1 MLAGMEP
8 GYSDSASFDPQRVE
22 FWQGIGGRLS
32 LWRANQMVED
42 YPENFI
48 QPQMRIKRT
57 QLFRTLEDNLN
68 QTRLTDDSVHKCV
81 KEYLRGF
88 QETCDLEVISGYVDS
103 HQFKEAT
110 YYFVGRERVEP
121 FRHFWRKADIDLS
134 LTPDFVNPSAWS
146 AWEAINIPA
155 SDRLLDIR
163 PVFWGGSLFLVWA
176 DWTGPVFDQNN
187 VLIRAGLLKIQT
199 SSLTLNGEWST
210 PIVLGSVLHN
220 EPFEEAG
227 GRLVAVVFAENNP
240 RDDQLA
246 VYFTNRLTAIMT
258 AEPRVDVFVTR
269 DTMMRKRPVEES
281 AFVQMATVRFK
292 DASTLQ
298 YKILPED
305 RPSTSVE
312 RNTGHAD
319 QIVGDLNAMLQLEAV
334 IALELDNGVL
344 KETLRVRGVCSFKS
358 IPKVNGT
365 FTLTFMAGSVGEN
378 DPPPLVIDM
387 ELDGNA
393 RSPWMV
399 VRRTTL
405 PIDANMPFKFGIAT
419 PAGTALKAST
429 NVYAIKKHKNERTH
443 KLPKLLKSVDS
454 AAQFLDFN
462 QSVEGQKFR
471 YTRLNTVIG
480 PQLTAR
486 AEISV
491 AAVLDWT
498 TQHLLEPGWPDQDD
512 KETYG
517 PFEGANGLYLWELFF
532 HLVHLVTYRLRSE
545 GRFLEA
551 QSWSHYLF
559 DPQLKEQS
567 FAETDPG
574 VPDAPKYWRCR
585 PLVEA
590 GDVVYELAKPNDPD
604 AIAYG
609 EPRHYRIAVFM
620 EYVRTQIEWGDWLYR
635 QLNRDDLVAAQL
647 HYLRAQA
654 LMGEEPEFGT
664 ASDWVPKKVSE
675 LQISMDQREVLRR
688 FEQTYE
694 MAPADWPKAKTTRPY
709 LAALGVEGFRA
720 PVNQNL
726 FNTYSEIRQRLFNLR
741 NNLTLDGRPIDLPLY
756 SPAADPR
763 ELLLAQAEG
772 SAGLLRRMGGQLV
785 VPPYRFKVMLDLALS
800 ALETHAR
807 FGEQL
812 RQHLEQRD
820 RGRQDELQYLQ
831 ISELGRFAIAMQKE
845 TISQLQVSRAA
856 LDQSKAQV
864 QARATHYEQ
873 LSNEYVSSA
882 EYKVMDQILA
892 AKIAAATSSGLTSVA
907 AALDT
912 APNIFGVATGGM
924 KWGAILKALG
934 GVAHIVADGLLM
946 DADRKATSE
955 QYRRRQQDWNHNARQ
970 ARLEQAAINQQ
981 LLAQDHAISAAKASL
996 RHTETANAQTLAMYT
1011 FLKQERDISVD
1022 FSGWMVGQMKNLYFP
1037 AHDAVVSL
1045 CQTAETCMR
1054 YETADYQ
1061 SDSFVRAEVWHE
1073 KYHGLTASESL
1084 KLDLLR
1090 MSAEYHKRNERRLEL
1105 VKTISLR
1112 QLFDNQA
1119 LYGKQGHASW
1129 SSALAGLIGGG
1140 TLMFDLS
1147 QRLFDYDYPG
1157 HYCRQI
1163 LSVNVSLPVTTGPYE
1178 DVHAILTQTASRIL
1192 TQANESSLRFMY
1204 GEPESSAGP
1213 DIKVNLRVSQQIGIS
1228 SGVNDMGMVDMA
1240 AGTERYFP
1248 FEYTGAVSSWSLH
1261 FSRHTKDAS
1270 KRLLE
1275 SLNDVILTVN
1285 YTIKNG
1291 ASDYAAL
1298 AEQLVDTP
1306 PVNS

>member
-1 MLAGMEP
+1 
-8 GYSDSASFDPQRVE
+8 
-22 FWQGIGGRLS
+22 
-32 LWRANQMVED
+32 MVED
-42 YPENFI
+42 YPENYI
-48 QPQMRIKRT
+48 QPQLRIKRT
-57 QLFRTLEDNLN
+57 RLFRALEDNLN

-134 LTPDFVNPSAWS
+134 LDPDHVNPTAWS
-146 AWEAINIPA
+146 EWEPINIPA

-163 PVFWGGSLFLVWA
+163 PVFWGGRLFVVWA
-176 DWTGPVFDQNN
+176 DWAAPVFDPDA
-187 VLIRAGLLKIQT
+187 VLIRSGEMKIQT
-199 SSLTLNGEWST
+199 ASLTLNGEWST
-210 PIVLGSVLHN
+210 PIVLGSVERN
-220 EPFEEAG
+220 ERFDEAG
-227 GRLVAVVFAENNP
+227 GRLVAAVFAEMNS
-240 RDDQLA
+240 RDDRLA
-246 VYFTNRLTAIMT
+246 VYFTNRATAAVT
-258 AEPRVDVFVTR
+258 AEPFLDVFDSR
-269 DTMMRKRPVEES
+269 DTMMRKRPVDLAALLE
-281 AFVQMATVRFK
+281 MATVRFK

-298 YKILPED
+298 YKILPDD
-305 RPSTSVE
+305 RPSIKVE
-312 RNTGHAD
+312 RVTPHED
-319 QIVGDLNAMLQLEAV
+319 EIVGEFNAKLGLEAV
-334 IALELDNGVL
+334 ISRELVGSVWMD
-344 KETLRVRGVCSFKS
+344 TLRIRGTCSYKATWEK
-358 IPKVNGT
+358 PKAT
-365 FTLTFMAGSVGEN
+365 FTLSFMAKGPN
-378 DPPPLVIDM
+378 DPVDQVVVLA
-387 ELDGNA
+387 LDGNA

-399 VRRTTL
+399 IRREAL
-405 PIDANMPFKFGIAT
+405 PIDAGMPFKFAITEPNTTGKN
-419 PAGTALKAST
+419 PST
-429 NVYAIKKHKNERTH
+429 NVYTVKKYQNPRDY
-443 KLPKLLKSVDS
+443 KLPKLLKTADN

-462 QSVEGQKFR
+462 ESVTGQKFR

-498 TQHLLEPGWPDQDD
+498 TQHLIEPGWPGDAQAEA
-512 KETYG
+512 KG
-517 PFEGANGLYLWELFF
+517 PFESANGLYLWELFF

-551 QSWSHYLF
+551 QRWSHYLF
-559 DPQLKEQS
+559 DPQLMEES
-567 FAETDPG
+567 FEETDPD

-585 PLVEA
+585 PLVEE
-590 GDVVYELAKPNDPD
+590 GDTVYELAKPNDPD

-620 EYVRTQIEWGDWLYR
+620 DYVRTQIEWGDWLYR
-635 QLNRDDLVAAQL
+635 QLNRDDLASAQL

-664 ASDWVPKKVSE
+664 ASDWVPKTVNE
-675 LQISMDQREVLRR
+675 LQNSMDQREVLRR
-688 FEQTYE
+688 FEQTYV
-694 MAPADWPKAKTTRPY
+694 MAPEDWPKAKAIRPY

-720 PVNQNL
+720 PVNQTL
-726 FNTYSEIRQRLFNLR
+726 LNTYSEIRQRLFNLR

-763 ELLLAQAEG
+763 QLLLAQAAG

-785 VPPYRFKVMLDLALS
+785 VPPYRFRVMLDLAMS

-812 RQHLEQRD
+812 RQYLEQRD
-820 RGRQDELQYLQ
+820 RGRQEELQYLQ
-831 ISELGRFAIAMQKE
+831 MSELGRFAIAMQNE
-845 TISQLQVSRAA
+845 TISQLQVAREALVQSR
-856 LDQSKAQV
+856 AQV

-882 EYKVMDQILA
+882 EYQVMDQILA
-892 AKIAAATSSGLTSVA
+892 AKIASATSSGVTSA
-907 AALDT
+907 AAVLNS
-912 APNIFGVATGGM
+912 APNIFGVASGGM
-924 KWGAILKALG
+924 NWGAILHAVG
-934 GVAHIVADGLLM
+934 GVAHVIADGLLM
-946 DADRKATSE
+946 DADRKASSE
-955 QYRRRQQDWNHNARQ
+955 QYRRRQQEWNYNVQQ
-970 ARLEQAAINQQ
+970 ARLEQAAIDLQ
-981 LLAQDHAISAAKASL
+981 LQAQDHAIRAAQASL
-996 RHTETANAQTLAMYT
+996 RHTETANAQTLAMYA

-1054 YETADYQ
+1054 YEIGDYE
-1061 SDSFVRAEVWHE
+1061 SESFVRSEVWQE

-1105 VKTISLR
+1105 VKTVSLR
-1112 QLFDNQA
+1112 ELFDHQD
-1119 LYGKQGHASW
+1119 LYGKQSDESW
-1129 SSALAGLIGGG
+1129 SAALAALVNESKTGG

-1163 LSVNVSLPVTTGPYE
+1163 LSVSVSLPVTTGPYE
-1178 DVHAILTQTASRIL
+1178 DVRAILTQTASRIL
-1192 TQANESSLRFMY
+1192 TQANESSLKFMY
-1204 GEPESSAGP
+1204 DENSGSGGP

-1228 SGVNDMGMVDMA
+1228 KGVDDMGMVDFSA
-1240 AGTERYFP
+1240 TTDRYLP
-1248 FEYTGAVSSWSLH
+1248 FEGTGAVSRWILR
-1261 FSRHTKDAS
+1261 FSRHNKQAQM
-1270 KRLLE
+1270 RLLK
-1275 SLNDVILTVN
+1275 SLTDVILTIN
-1285 YTIKNG
+1285 YTVKVG
-1291 ASDYAAL
+1291 ASDYAEL
-1298 AEQLVDTP
+1298 AETLVDTP
-1306 PVNS
+1306 PVKP